1 MLLDRRRVL
10 LGEAVDAFPNAI
22 GRTGR
27 PEEVAAAI
35 AFLLSP
41 PAAAIVGACLFVD
54 GGTDAMLHP
63 RSPEG
68 WEVGIR
74 LHRRIDALTDH
85 HPTVAALTT
94 ALPDH
99 YRRFAGIMLDVCFDH
114 CLSLDWP
121 QHEAQPLADFS
132 QHCYHQLLP
141 GKSDYPATAA
151 RQIYYLARYDVL
163 TGMDHWPQ
171 IEAMLERIDQRFRR
185 PTPLAEA
192 GPTLARALP
201 TVREGFAQLYPALID
216 QLSEEFSAA

>member
-1 MLLDRRRVL
+1 MNYLAHFHLARRVANHTGLTEAELLIGAL
-10 LGEAVDAFPNAI
+10 LGDAVKGPLKGDY
-22 GRTGR
+22 
-27 PEEVAAAI
+27 
-35 AFLLSP
+35 
-41 PAAAIVGACLFVD
+41 PA
-54 GGTDAMLHP
+54 
-63 RSPEG
+63 G

-85 HPTVAALTT
+85 HPTVSSLTAT
-94 ALPDH
+94 LPDH

-114 CLSLDWP
+114 CLSLDWA
-121 QHEAQPLADFS
+121 QHEAQPLRDFS
-132 QHCYHQLLP
+132 QHCYDQLLP

-163 TGMDHWPQ
+163 SGMDHWPQ

-201 TVREGFAQLYPALID
+201 AVREGFAELYPALID
-216 QLSEEFSAA
+216 QLSNEFSGG

>member
-1 MLLDRRRVL
+1 MNYLAHFHLARRVAHNTGLHESDLLIGAL
-10 LGEAVDAFPNAI
+10 LGDAVKGPLK
-22 GRTGR
+22 G
-27 PEEVAAAI
+27 
-35 AFLLSP
+35 
-41 PAAAIVGACLFVD
+41 
-54 GGTDAMLHP
+54 HY
-63 RSPEG
+63 PEG

-85 HPTVAALTT
+85 HPTVSSLTAT
-94 ALPDH
+94 LPDH

-132 QHCYHQLLP
+132 QHCYDQLLP

-163 TGMDHWPQ
+163 SGMDHWPQ

-201 TVREGFAQLYPALID
+201 TVREGFAQLYPALIN
-216 QLSEEFSAA
+216 QLSEEFGGG